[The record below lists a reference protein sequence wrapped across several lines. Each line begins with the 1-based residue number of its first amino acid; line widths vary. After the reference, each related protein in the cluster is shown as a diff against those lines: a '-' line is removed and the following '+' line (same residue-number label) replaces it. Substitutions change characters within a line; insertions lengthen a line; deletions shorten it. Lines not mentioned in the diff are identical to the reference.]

1 MMLLKKYACGC
12 VFVLFACN
20 TSIKTTE
27 KTGGEDSTQHKK
39 ILLKYSPKLQII
51 FETDEGVLRKLNFN
65 DDIKRIQKP
74 AEAKILP
81 TEDSKKGYSIN
92 LNMYEIAD
100 LVFLHDKNQKIKGF
114 HIETYLNSQN
124 ATDSLKKE
132 FVAYF
137 SEKYHTKSQN
147 TSRKHELLNDSLQ
160 IIIEDVS
167 TTKSPGLQVSIH
179 KIK

>member
-1 MMLLKKYACGC
+1 MMMLKKYAWGC
-12 VFVLFACN
+12 VFVLFGCD

-27 KTGGEDSTQHKK
+27 KTGGENSTRHKK
-39 ILLKYSPKLQII
+39 ILLKYSPKLQVI

-65 DDIKRIQKP
+65 GDVRNIQKP

-81 TEDSKKGYSIN
+81 DEDTKTGYSIN

-100 LVFLHDKNQKIKGF
+100 LVFLYDENQKIKGF

-124 ATDSLKKE
+124 SADSLKKE
-132 FVAYF
+132 FLAYF
-137 SEKYHTKSQN
+137 SEKYRTKSLN

-160 IIIEDVS
+160 IIVEDVS
-167 TTKSPGLQVSIH
+167 TTKSPGLQVSIN